1 MPQISFDISS
11 MNIPSDI
18 ILADENFSQ
27 SGPIDVLLGASI
39 FFDILCV
46 GQIKISKNGPILQ
59 KTKLGWIITGN
70 ISLPISAA
78 IKCNVTVSNETLHE
92 QLGNFFK
99 VGKYNAKNPHL
110 QEEIECETHFIRT
123 HKRSTYTQLGC
134 N

>member
-46 GQIKISKNGPILQ
+46 GQIKISKNGPIL
-59 KTKLGWIITGN
+59 
-70 ISLPISAA
+70 
-78 IKCNVTVSNETLHE
+78 
-92 QLGNFFK
+92 
-99 VGKYNAKNPHL
+99 
-110 QEEIECETHFIRT
+110 
-123 HKRSTYTQLGC
+123 
-134 N
+134 